1 MGAFGEK
8 AAKAVGAAAAPAGEG
23 GSDPG
28 QSVAGAAPAA
38 GGGGPREREASAE
51 TRAAAAG
58 GRLDAR
64 DLEVPAGILEGL
76 SQLLD
81 LEHRTKQEEARGD
94 LFDIS
99 DGDGRA
105 EAAGERQGSDFN
117 FGAPETP
124 EYSMRELGRA
134 GAPGG
139 PQLEILAQLPG
150 ISSGKEAAVDVL
162 PQRFS
167 LVAGSKY
174 RLRLALPFAVDPD
187 ATKAKWDKKAR
198 TLRVRLSAAAA

>member
-1 MGAFGEK
+1 M
-8 AAKAVGAAAAPAGEG
+8 
-23 GSDPG
+23 
-28 QSVAGAAPAA
+28 AGAAPAA
-38 GGGGPREREASAE
+38 GGGGPREWEASAE

-99 DGDGRA
+99 DAA

-117 FGAPETP
+117 FGAPEAP